1 MNRGRGHGARGRG
14 CGETWG
20 KINSTIVI
28 IKPSILFI
36 IITMVK
42 VNNTVNG

>member
-1 MNRGRGHGARGRG
+1 MKSRDRHVA
-14 CGETWG
+14 
-20 KINSTIVI
+20 IVIII